1 LSVNFPRI
9 YALNT
14 FVAAVSA
21 LFLANRAPAQY
32 ALFTASERDRLIEL
46 ARDDASAHAQST
58 ALIHRADA
66 ALRQTPNP
74 IDLIQTEG
82 KLAGDPV
89 KVATQAALRDMQ
101 ELTDLGYAYLLT
113 GDSRYADKARLF
125 ILAWARINQ
134 PTGDPID
141 ETNLEPLIVSY
152 DLTRSSYSDGDK
164 AAADGYL
171 RRLIHAEWSAR
182 QVTNNWQSH
191 RLKIVGIAAYVLGDD
206 ALIARAIDGVK
217 RQINVNL
224 NADGSSYDFIER
236 DALHYHIYDLEPLLT
251 LAIAASKHGLDL
263 YDFTGARGGSLRQS
277 VHFLIPYCTGAMR
290 HHEFVN
296 SKVEFDRKRAQNGES
311 GYQIGHLFRPKEG
324 LKALCLASYF
334 DEAASVALSP
344 LVGQS
349 SDPTVQWTL
358 LLNAASHRK

>member
-1 LSVNFPRI
+1 VNFPRVN
-9 YALNT
+9 ALRT
-14 FVAAVSA
+14 LVTAVSA
-21 LFLANRAPAQY
+21 LFLAHKASAQY
-32 ALFTASERDRLIEL
+32 ALFTASEKGRLIEL
-46 ARDDASAHAQST
+46 TREDASAHLQSV
-58 ALIHRADA
+58 ALIHRADE
-66 ALRQTPNP
+66 ALRQTPKP
-74 IDLIQTEG
+74 IRLIQTEG

-101 ELTDLGYAYLLT
+101 ALTDLGYAYLLT

-125 ILAWARINQ
+125 VLAWARINQ

-152 DLTRSSYSDGDK
+152 DLTRSSYSDEDK
-164 AAADGYL
+164 SAADGYL
-171 RRLIHAEWSAR
+171 RRLIHAEWGAR

-191 RLKIVGIAAYVLGDD
+191 RLKIVGLAAYVLGDD
-206 ALIARAIDGVK
+206 ALVARAIDGM
-217 RQINVNL
+217 REQINVNL

-236 DALHYHIYDLEPLLT
+236 DALHYHVYDLEPLLT
-251 LAIAASKHGLDL
+251 LAIAASNHGLDL
-263 YDFTGARGGSLRQS
+263 YDFKGARGGSLRLS
-277 VHFLIPYCTGAMR
+277 VYFLIPYCTGEMQ

-334 DEAASVALSP
+334 DEAASLALRP

-349 SDPTVQWTL
+349 SDPMVQWTL
-358 LLNAASHRK
+358 LLNAARHTK

>member
-1 LSVNFPRI
+1 VNFPRI
-9 YALNT
+9 ATLKT
-14 FVAAVSA
+14 LVAAASA
-21 LFLANRAPAQY
+21 LFLAHKASAQY
-32 ALFTASERDRLIEL
+32 ALFTASEKSRLIDLTRE
-46 ARDDASAHAQST
+46 DASAHAQSI
-58 ALIHRADA
+58 ALIHRADT
-66 ALRQTPNP
+66 ALRQAPNP
-74 IDLIQTEG
+74 IQLIQTEG

-101 ELTDLGYAYLLT
+101 ALTDLGFAYLLT

-125 ILAWARINQ
+125 VLAWAQINQ

-171 RRLIHAEWSAR
+171 RRLIRAEWGAR

-191 RLKIVGIAAYVLGDD
+191 RLKVVGLAAYVLRDG

-217 RQINVNL
+217 SQINVNL

-236 DALHYHIYDLEPLLT
+236 DALHYHVYDLEPLLT

-263 YDFTGARGGSLRQS
+263 YDFTGARGGSLRLS
-277 VHFLIPYCTGAMR
+277 VHFLIPYCTGAMQ

-334 DEAASVALSP
+334 DEAASLALSP

-349 SDPTVQWTL
+349 GDPMVRWTL
-358 LLNAASHRK
+358 LLNAASHTN